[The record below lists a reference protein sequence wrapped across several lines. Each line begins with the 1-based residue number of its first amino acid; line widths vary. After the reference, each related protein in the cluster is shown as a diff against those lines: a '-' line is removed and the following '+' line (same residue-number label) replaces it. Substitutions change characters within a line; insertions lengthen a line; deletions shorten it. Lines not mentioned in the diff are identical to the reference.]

1 MRIGIDARAAA
12 EVPAGRGRYVRELL
26 EAIGRSDTQH
36 EFLLYAR
43 SRWSSPE
50 LGERFQWRLIASR
63 DPLWHIVTARRAS
76 SECDVYLS
84 TNSYLTVWF
93 TRIPAVAV
101 VFDMITF
108 DRRLAPQRRAALI
121 ERATLRLAVRRAA
134 ALLAASESTR
144 NDLVSRYPMAVP
156 KTRVVGLAADE
167 SFSPEGADEGILKR
181 YRLHKQYVLVTGTL
195 EPRKNLP
202 RLVEAFAGLPA
213 ELLARYELV
222 VVGPSG
228 WEMDETLSSI
238 AAHAGSVRALGY
250 VPDEHLPALYRGAEL
265 FCYPSLY
272 EGFGLPVLEAMQSGT
287 AVVTSG
293 LSSLP
298 EVGGDAVAYVDP
310 LDVADIRRAL
320 AELLLDPELRA
331 RYAARAVAR
340 AKLYSWRATAN
351 ETLAA
356 LESVAR

>member
-1 MRIGIDARAAA
+1 MKIGIDARAAA

-26 EAIGRSDTQH
+26 GAIGRSEAAHD
-36 EFLLYAR
+36 FLLYAR
-43 SRWSSPE
+43 SRWPSPS
-50 LGERFQWRLIASR
+50 LDERFQWRLVNGR
-63 DPLWHIVTARRAS
+63 DPLWHIATARRAS

-108 DRRLAPQRRAALI
+108 DRRLAPQRRATAI

-144 NDLVSRYPMAVP
+144 NDLVDRYKAAGP
-156 KTRVVGLAADE
+156 KTRVVHLAADE
-167 SFSPEGADEGILKR
+167 SFTPEGDDEGVLQR
-181 YRLHKQYVLVTGTL
+181 YALRKPYVLVTGTL

-213 ELLARYELV
+213 ELVGRYELV
-222 VVGPSG
+222 LVGPTG
-228 WEMDETLSSI
+228 WEMDETLASI
-238 AAHAGSVRALGY
+238 AKHKGSARAIGY
-250 VPDEHLPALYRGAEL
+250 VPDEHLPALYRRAEL

-272 EGFGLPVLEAMQSGT
+272 EGFGLPVLEAMQCGT

-310 LDVADIRRAL
+310 LDVEDIRRAL
-320 AELLLDPELRA
+320 AELLFDAALRE
-331 RYAARAVAR
+331 RYAARGVAR
-340 AKLYSWRATAN
+340 AKLYSWRATA
-351 ETLAA
+351 EGTLAA